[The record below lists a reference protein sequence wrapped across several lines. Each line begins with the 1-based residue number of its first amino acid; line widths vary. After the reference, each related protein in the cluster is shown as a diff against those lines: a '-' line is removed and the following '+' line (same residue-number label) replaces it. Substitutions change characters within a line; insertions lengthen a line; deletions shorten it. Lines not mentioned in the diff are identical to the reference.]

1 MTHNEIRT
9 EIASIERE
17 LDSLTFDIDNSY
29 NDDGG
34 AIIDLIIDL
43 EDKLRELYN
52 NLEGCNHEEG

>member
-52 NLEGCNHEEG
+52 NLEGCNHEEW

>member
-1 MTHNEIRT
+1 MTHDEIRT
-9 EIASIERE
+9 EIAIIERE
-17 LDSLTFDIDNSY
+17 LDSLTFDMDNSY